1 MNRLDTFP
9 TIELVK
15 SYRNVF
21 SGVEGPKV
29 LAHILYELGLFQE
42 VSYSPEDQALKN
54 YGSRLLSILGGGDVG
69 MTAVTMLSRQLM
81 SQPLEKAKNDR

>member
-9 TIELVK
+9 NNDLIK

-21 SGVEGPKV
+21 GGIEGPKV
-29 LAHILYELGLFQE
+29 LNHILWELGLFQE

-54 YGSRLLSILGGGDVG
+54 YGSRLLSILGGGEIGVS
-69 MTAVTMLSRQLM
+69 AVTMMARQLM
-81 SQPLEKAKNDR
+81 SQPLEKEKKI